1 MPAAFGEMMA
11 VVAAALGVSLSLGV
25 VYAGARLRE
34 SELDPHERWMVV
46 VSGVGGGLFTAG
58 AYGLTLVAR
67 VVERRALVEPAVDGE
82 IGDATEV
89 IKEAVI
95 SVAGERGD
103 VTVETDIEPG
113 LRVAGGDA
121 LFPVFSDLVGN
132 AVEDSDLGGAAFV
145 VELPLV
151 AEDDGGSDR

>member
-1 MPAAFGEMMA
+1 MLAAFGGVMA

-25 VYAGARLRE
+25 VYAGARFRG
-34 SELDPHERWMVV
+34 SELDPHKRWMVV
-46 VSGVGGGLFTAG
+46 VSGVGGGLF
-58 AYGLTLVAR
+58 
-67 VVERRALVEPAVDGE
+67 
-82 IGDATEV
+82 
-89 IKEAVI
+89 I

-121 LFPVFSDLVGN
+121 LFPVLSNLVGN